1 MEDGNPYL
9 RLEDVLMPA
18 SRCVLSCAT
27 VLEEILPL
35 LPEGMSYR
43 ELDFG
48 LHLNPQDLKQALQDA
63 IDEASQD
70 ADSILL
76 GYGLCS
82 MAVVGLKAN
91 GCTLVV
97 PRVDD
102 CIAIFLGSRD
112 AYTAQA
118 SREPGTYYLTKGWI
132 EVSDTIFDEYMTLVE
147 RYGEALAER
156 MMKLMLKNYT
166 RLAYI
171 DTGHQDQ
178 ARYQGYARM
187 VADKFQLR
195 YEEIEGADTLVKKL
209 LLGPWD
215 DDFVVVEPGQTI
227 TYADFQT
234 STRVASNSFGAL
246 PT

>member
-1 MEDGNPYL
+1 MPTSYH
-9 RLEDVLMPA
+9 VLA
-18 SRCVLSCAT
+18 CAT

-35 LPEGMSYR
+35 LPEGMGYQ

-48 LHLNPQDLKQALQDA
+48 LHLNPEDLKRALQDA
-63 IDEASQD
+63 IDKASQD
-70 ADSILL
+70 ADTILL

-97 PRVDD
+97 PKVDD

-112 AYTAQA
+112 AYTTQA

-132 EVSDTIFDEYMTLVE
+132 EVSDTPFDEYEKMVE
-147 RYGEALAER
+147 RYGQALAGR

-178 ARYQGYARM
+178 DRYQDYARRI
-187 VADKFQLR
+187 ADKFELR
-195 YEEIEGADTLVKKL
+195 YEEIEGADTLVRKL

-215 DDFVVVEPGQTI
+215 SDFVIARPGQTI
-227 TYADFQT
+227 TYADFRA
-234 STRVASNSFGAL
+234 STRAASTPPGTSS
-246 PT
+246 T

>member
-1 MEDGNPYL
+1 
-9 RLEDVLMPA
+9 
-18 SRCVLSCAT
+18 
-27 VLEEILPL
+27 
-35 LPEGMSYR
+35 
-43 ELDFG
+43 
-48 LHLNPQDLKQALQDA
+48 
-63 IDEASQD
+63 
-70 ADSILL
+70 
-76 GYGLCS
+76 
-82 MAVVGLKAN
+82 
-91 GCTLVV
+91 
-97 PRVDD
+97 VDD

-118 SREPGTYYLTKGWI
+118 FREPGTYYLTKGWI
-132 EVSDTIFDEYMTLVE
+132 EVSDTIFDEYMAMVE
-147 RYGEALAER
+147 RYGESLAER

-171 DTGHQDQ
+171 NTGHQDQ
-178 ARYQGYARM
+178 ARYQDYARM
-187 VADKFQLR
+187 LADKFQLR

-234 STRVASNSFGAL
+234 STRVASKSIAAL